1 MKMLSSKYWFV
12 VIALLVVFTGC
23 TKKQNPEE
31 LKEKTARATAEL
43 KSDAKA
49 VVAGVR
55 EGWNRDN
62 PLNVNTATKDEL
74 MSLPGVTAAEADAV
88 IEGRPYDDPAELVKR
103 GILPKNDYDKIAD
116 QLTAKKP

>member
-49 VVAGVR
+49 VVAGGR
-55 EGWNRDN
+55 AGWNPDN
-62 PLNVNTATKDEL
+62 PLNVNTPKKDQL
-74 MSLPGVTAAEADAV
+74 QSLPGVTAAEADTARD
-88 IEGRPYDDPAELVKR
+88 GRQHAQPS
-103 GILPKNDYDKIAD
+103 G
-116 QLTAKKP
+116 LTK

>member
-31 LKEKTARATAEL
+31 LKEKTARATAQL

-88 IEGRPYDDPAELVKR
+88 IEGRPYDDPGELVKR

-116 QLTAKKP
+116 RLTAKKP